1 MKKNEKRWWV
11 RMYLESTDEI
21 SKIQENYDI
30 EIFKSTL
37 RRIDS
42 RNLLV
47 DGYIPKR
54 IYENLKSKYAVKIL
68 GDVEEMAKEASHY
81 VSKTNRYEKLKKG
94 ESS

>member
-11 RMYLESTDEI
+11 RIYLKSPNEI
-21 SKIQENYDI
+21 SKIRENYNI
-30 EIFKSTL
+30 EIFKSSL

-54 IYENLKSKYAVKIL
+54 IYEDLKSKYAVKIL
-68 GDVEEMAKEASHY
+68 GDVEEMVKEASNH